1 MKREILIHRNLSHKN
16 IVKLYET
23 FEDDTYL
30 YLAMEYCTGGTLLS
44 GVYCEDAIFRFFHD
58 VLDALDYLHGLNII
72 YRNLKVKFMVE

>member
-30 YLAMEYCTGGTLLS
+30 YLAMEYCTGGTLL
-44 GVYCEDAIFRFFHD
+44 
-58 VLDALDYLHGLNII
+58 
-72 YRNLKVKFMVE
+72 